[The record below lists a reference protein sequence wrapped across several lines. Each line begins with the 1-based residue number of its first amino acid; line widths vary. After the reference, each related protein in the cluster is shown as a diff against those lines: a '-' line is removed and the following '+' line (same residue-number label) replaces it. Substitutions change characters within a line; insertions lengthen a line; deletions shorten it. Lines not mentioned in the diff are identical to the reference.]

1 MKISDARLE
10 MELGGVDA
18 ADIADI
24 VELCKSKGVNSEMM
38 DDELVKRGYDKIFTV
53 DYDEYDD
60 YDDWGGSSEYATQE
74 RFPHKHHY
82 ID

>member
-10 MELGGVDA
+10 MELGGVDS

-24 VELCKSKGVNSEMM
+24 VELCKSKGVNSEMI
-38 DDELVKRGYDKIFTV
+38 DYELVKRGYDKIFTV
-53 DYDEYDD
+53 DYDDYDD
-60 YDDWGGSSEYATQE
+60 YDVNSEYAFVE
-74 RFPHKHHY
+74 RFPHKNHY

>member
-1 MKISDARLE
+1 MKVSDIILE

-24 VELCKSKGVNSEMM
+24 VSLCESKGLNSEMI
-38 DDELVKRGYDKIFTV
+38 DDELLRRGYDKIFTV
-53 DYDEYDD
+53 DYDAYDEYDD
-60 YDDWGGSSEYATQE
+60 WEDDDYASVE
-74 RFPHKHHY
+74 KFSHKQHF